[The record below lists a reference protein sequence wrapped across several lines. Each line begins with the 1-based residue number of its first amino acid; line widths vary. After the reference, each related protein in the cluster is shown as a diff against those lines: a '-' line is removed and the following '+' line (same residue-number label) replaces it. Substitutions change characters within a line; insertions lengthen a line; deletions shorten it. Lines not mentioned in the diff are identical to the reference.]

1 MVRPLAPWYPLRVTA
16 RSLSAR
22 AQRLALGLMALGLA
36 PLRASAG
43 NGAHLRTPV
52 DWSGAPCMTIIDRSV
67 DPVHSFSY
75 GIPYEDTQ
83 LTDDE
88 VSDSRTHQF
97 VAFCTDRSLGAPP
110 PRWLSEAD
118 VNAAVAAGLG
128 TFDDVDLE
136 LEVLDNA
143 PEWVGCWTRITA
155 DAQRRPIT
163 FEAAAEP
170 VQWDTSGL
178 AAGTWVI
185 EGYTHEPWANLWTN
199 HPGVFKIVDDPDPA
213 ASPPAASL
221 NFPEQQLDFGESTQ
235 LSGCADAMPGT
246 TMDLAWALA
255 VVGVVPEWV
264 EFASEV
270 PVESGA
276 FSLEFVAP
284 VEAAASSV
292 WIRARLTD
300 PMGRSWTAYSR
311 SAIGVSDAGSEE
323 QGCGGGF
330 LGGEC
335 DETGESSAEGES
347 GAPASEEPAGGC
359 NCATHEDDPLAP
371 LGWGMGLALVGLA
384 RLRRRAC

>member
-1 MVRPLAPWYPLRVTA
+1 
-16 RSLSAR
+16 
-22 AQRLALGLMALGLA
+22 
-36 PLRASAG
+36 
-43 NGAHLRTPV
+43 
-52 DWSGAPCMTIIDRSV
+52 MTIIDRSV

-75 GIPYEDTQ
+75 AIPYEDTM
-83 LTDDE
+83 LTEDE

-97 VAFCTDRSLGAPP
+97 VAFCRDRTLGAPP

-118 VNAAVAAGLG
+118 VDAAVAMGLG
-128 TFDDVDLE
+128 TFEDVDLE

-143 PEWVGCWTRITA
+143 PAWIDCWARITA

-185 EGYTHEPWANLWTN
+185 DGYTYEPWSNLWTN

-221 NFPEQQLDFGESTQ
+221 DFPERQVDFGESTQ

-246 TMDLAWALA
+246 TMDLAWTLA
-255 VVGVVPEWV
+255 VVGVTPEWV
-264 EFASEV
+264 EFASDV

-292 WIRARLTD
+292 WIRAQLED

-311 SAIGVSDAGSEE
+311 SAIGVTDAGSDE
-323 QGCGGGF
+323 QGCGGDF
-330 LGGEC
+330 LGGDC
-335 DETGESSAEGES
+335 DETGEGSSES
-347 GAPASEEPAGGC
+347 ETGAPSSEAPGGGC
-359 NCATHEDDPLAP
+359 NCATHEGDPFAP
-371 LGWGMGLALVGLA
+371 LGWGMGLALVG
-384 RLRRRAC
+384 RVRRRRAAS